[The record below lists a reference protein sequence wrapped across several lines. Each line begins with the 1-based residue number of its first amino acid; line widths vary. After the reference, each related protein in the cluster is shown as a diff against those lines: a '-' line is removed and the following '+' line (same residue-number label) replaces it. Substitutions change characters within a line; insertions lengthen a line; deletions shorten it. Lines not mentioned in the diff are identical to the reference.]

1 MDPEKPPVN
10 EPATGLEDVVR
21 SVRALARSTR
31 TLAERSGSVLER
43 ELAMA
48 ITLAERIRNDVVSP
62 QMLEEA
68 RKSELPAQFRQDAH
82 RAVDLAFD
90 VGAVLYVSTIKFV
103 EGLVDERR
111 PALAPAPGGQ

>member
-1 MDPEKPPVN
+1 MDPETPTVN
-10 EPATGLEDVVR
+10 EPRTGLEDVVR
-21 SVRALARSTR
+21 SVRELARSAR

-48 ITLAERIRNDVVSP
+48 ITLAERIRDDVVSP

-68 RKSELPAQFRQDAH
+68 RKEELPAQLRQDAH
-82 RAVDLAFD
+82 RAIDLAFD

-103 EGLVDERR
+103 EGFVDEPR
-111 PALAPAPGGQ
+111 PALAASPGGQ